1 MYLSLSTIPA
11 LLFLFMFLL
20 TERAAVVNADTI
32 SCNEKYGMP
41 DVHHCQALLDKIY
54 QLDPVE
60 ELEKKSM
67 KHCGLQLTAGTYP
80 PSLAP
85 KLPFSTPPSP
95 SRRPFVLHPPPLP
108 ILPPLSPAEP
118 SCSFLKSYLTFYG
131 LDRTLYHHH
140 RLFQV
145 LGPHDDAMG
154 NLQARDECGVSL
166 YGAASV
172 SRRGGKNR

>member
-1 MYLSLSTIPA
+1 MYLSLSTVPA

-80 PSLAP
+80 
-85 KLPFSTPPSP
+85 
-95 SRRPFVLHPPPLP
+95 
-108 ILPPLSPAEP
+108 
-118 SCSFLKSYLTFYG
+118 
-131 LDRTLYHHH
+131 
-140 RLFQV
+140 
-145 LGPHDDAMG
+145 
-154 NLQARDECGVSL
+154 
-166 YGAASV
+166 SV
-172 SRRGGKNR
+172 SRPQAPLFHSAFPFPPPFCPPSSPTPNFATRSLPPNRHVPF